1 MPAVVFFICVWRKGE
16 KVKHEQSVLC
26 HPLKGVRAYLLEL
39 LLGEPLAVFRD
50 FWWRYGHG
58 RGGDGR
64 RGLLYGFNVWISD
77 F

>member
-1 MPAVVFFICVWRKGE
+1 M
-16 KVKHEQSVLC
+16 H
-26 HPLKGVRAYLLEL
+26 AYLLEL

-50 FWWRYGHG
+50 FWWRDGHG

-64 RGLLYGFNVWISD
+64 CGFLYGFDVWVSY